1 MKSVQRPVS
10 GKSHVKNV
18 AEEFWKSFLI
28 HGIVIAVI
36 FIIPICF
43 SLIKVFILERDGVAL
58 FGACFFAAIYLGVM
72 ILCIVNYSHYHKVC
86 LTDIQT
92 VRLYKKNDAWIWR
105 SYYSKFEVT
114 VTIDG
119 RKKEVTTGR
128 YFTLFTFFYPGASLR
143 KYECELVEIGYDSKR
158 DEWVV
163 ISKQG

>member
-1 MKSVQRPVS
+1 MFFVDKGFYIDR
-10 GKSHVKNV
+10 N
-18 AEEFWKSFLI
+18 
-28 HGIVIAVI
+28 
-36 FIIPICF
+36 
-43 SLIKVFILERDGVAL
+43 GVAL
-58 FGACFFAAIYLGVM
+58 FGACFFAAINLGLM
-72 ILCIVNYSHYHKVC
+72 ISCIVNYSHYYKVC

-92 VRLYKKNDAWIWR
+92 VRLYKKTDAYIWR

-143 KYECELVEIGYDSKR
+143 KYECKLVEIGYDSKR

-163 ISKQG
+163 ISKQV